1 MRRVLYDATGGVCR
15 GFGFVPKLG
24 MRGAILNKKEQ
35 LQFERLERL
44 LAVERE
50 RAESAWAGY
59 REALYQLVDLR
70 MKLEA
75 VERALHGHQE

>member
-1 MRRVLYDATGGVCR
+1 MT
-15 GFGFVPKLG
+15 
-24 MRGAILNKKEQ
+24 KKEQ

-44 LAVERE
+44 LVAERE

-59 REALYQLVDLR
+59 REALYELVDLR

-75 VERALHGHQE
+75 VEKALYGSE

>member
-1 MRRVLYDATGGVCR
+1 M
-15 GFGFVPKLG
+15 
-24 MRGAILNKKEQ
+24 NKKEQ
-35 LQFERLERL
+35 LKFERLERL

-59 REALYQLVDLR
+59 RDALYQLVDLK

-75 VERALHGHQE
+75 VERALHGTE